1 MFWFEI
7 SPLILVRCTLAPS
20 KMNGAKIETFINSPM
35 IEQIAALFALFLAF
49 VKYRGGRCTAIHHSD
64 AHPCPL
70 ARRTKTSTPIQRLT
84 IPYTETSIPI

>member
-35 IEQIAALFALFLAF
+35 IVTNRRSFCALSCICK
-49 VKYRGGRCTAIHHSD
+49 V
-64 AHPCPL
+64 
-70 ARRTKTSTPIQRLT
+70 
-84 IPYTETSIPI
+84 